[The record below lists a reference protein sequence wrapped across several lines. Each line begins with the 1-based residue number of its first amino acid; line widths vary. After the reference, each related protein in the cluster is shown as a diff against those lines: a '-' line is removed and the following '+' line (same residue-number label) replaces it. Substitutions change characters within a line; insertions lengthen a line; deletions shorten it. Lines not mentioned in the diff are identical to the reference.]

1 MKQEFSAGGVVI
13 KRENGQIYIL
23 VCQHSGHHGWVFP
36 KGHIGDK
43 LQGESKEE
51 AALREVKEE
60 TGIDAAIGEALDPVA
75 YWFDKAGEKIKKT
88 VYYYL
93 MEYRDGDF
101 DKRDMEMEA
110 VEWLPLDEVEE
121 RLTYDS
127 DRIVFDQALQKME
140 EIAV

>member
-1 MKQEFSAGGVVI
+1 
-13 KRENGQIYIL
+13 
-23 VCQHSGHHGWVFP
+23 
-36 KGHIGDK
+36 IGDK
-43 LQGESKEE
+43 LHGESKEE
-51 AALREVKEE
+51 AALREGKEE
-60 TGIDAAIGEALDPVA
+60 TGIDAEIGEAIDLGA
-75 YWFDKAGEKIKKT
+75 YWFDKAGEKIKNT

-93 MEYRDGDF
+93 MEYRDGEF
-101 DKRDMEMEA
+101 DTRNMEMEA